1 MILFMITAYIALGS
15 NMGDRLNYLEKVL
28 SCFESYP
35 QLKMRKASS
44 IYETAP
50 WGKTD
55 QPPFLNCVLEIDT
68 SFTPQML
75 LETLREIERQLGR
88 ERKEKWG
95 PRTIDLDILLYGD
108 EIINTPD
115 LTIPHPRMSQR
126 AFVMIPLIEIAP
138 ELIHPVF
145 KKTMK
150 QLADVLPKENM
161 PVLGQLKYSGS
172 KNKKGNA

>member
-1 MILFMITAYIALGS
+1 MTTTYIALGS
-15 NMGDRLNYLEKVL
+15 NMGDRLNYLEKAL
-28 SCFESYP
+28 SCFKQYH
-35 QLKMRKASS
+35 QLELKKASS
-44 IYETAP
+44 VYETPP

-55 QPPFLNCVLEIDT
+55 QSPFLNCVLEIDT

-108 EIINTPD
+108 EIINTTD

-138 ELIHPVF
+138 DLIHPVF

-150 QLADVLPKENM
+150 ELADLLPKENM
-161 PVLGQLKYSGS
+161 PVFGQLKYSAS
-172 KNKKGNA
+172 KNKKENP